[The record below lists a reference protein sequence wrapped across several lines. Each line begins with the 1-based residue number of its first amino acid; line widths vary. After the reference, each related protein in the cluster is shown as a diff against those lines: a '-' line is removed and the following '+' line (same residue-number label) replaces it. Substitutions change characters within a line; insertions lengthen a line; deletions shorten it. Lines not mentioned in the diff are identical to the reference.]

1 MRRRILRNMLAQI
14 ACTALV
20 FTLISVI
27 VLIGVFTRQVNR
39 DLERNL
45 TLVSAGIE
53 RDANPADFLESL
65 KQAGMNERL
74 TLIGADGTVIY
85 DSLGDPDKMDNHL
98 NREEIQEASRQDIGQ
113 SRRFSPTL
121 RTETHYYALKLSNGG
136 YLRLSDTRSG
146 ILDMMLGLSGWFLAA
161 LFFVCSGAVAL
172 SLHIT
177 RKIVQ
182 PINALDLDAPDES
195 RVYPEIQPLVRRMT
209 QQNLSIQEYI
219 RTLNARR
226 REFEMVT
233 AQMEEGL
240 ILLNPKGEIIIINH
254 SAAALLKAENA
265 EGRNILSLSDDKVFS
280 EAFQTAL
287 GGRHTDAML
296 MLEGRYHR
304 LHIHPVSDSGHF
316 TGFMALIM
324 DITEVILSEKNR
336 REFTANVSHELKTP
350 LTSIVGYAEI
360 MKSGI
365 AAEKDW
371 GALVSHIYDEG
382 TRMMRLVEDI
392 LHLSHLDS
400 GEIHGN
406 VETLELFCVC
416 QEIAKRFE
424 VTAEK
429 QKVKMEVSGNPV
441 RILANRRTAEEI
453 IANLID
459 NAVKYNREGG
469 IVEIH
474 VSQLRSNALLRVK
487 DTGIGIPAEY
497 QDRVFER
504 FFRVDKSRSKATGG
518 TGLGLSIVKHAVTL
532 LGGSIHLKSELGV
545 GTEISVEFPIAPK

>member
-1 MRRRILRNMLAQI
+1 MRRRILRNMLAQV

-20 FTLISVI
+20 FTLIAAV

-45 TLVSAGIE
+45 MLVSTGIE
-53 RDANPADFLESL
+53 RDADPAGFLMRL
-65 KQAGMNERL
+65 KSAGMNERL
-74 TLIGADGTVIY
+74 TLIAPDGTVVY
-85 DSLGDPDKMDNHL
+85 DSDGDPSQMDNHL
-98 NREEIQEASRQDIGQ
+98 SREEIREASMESMGTAN
-113 SRRFSPTL
+113 RFSPTL
-121 RTETHYYALKLSNGG
+121 RTQTRYYALQLSDGS
-136 YLRLSDTRSG
+136 YLRLSDTRRG
-146 ILDMMLGLSGWFLAA
+146 ILDMLLDLSGWFFVA
-161 LFFVCSGAVAL
+161 LFFVCTGAAAL

-182 PINALDLDAPDES
+182 PINALDLDSPDES
-195 RVYPEIQPLVRRMT
+195 RVYPEIQPLVRRMV

-219 RTLNARR
+219 RTLNARKI
-226 REFEMVT
+226 EFEAVT

-240 ILLNPKGEIIIINH
+240 ILLNPKGEVIFINR
-254 SAAALLKAENA
+254 SAAALLDVQNA
-265 EGRNILSLSDDKVFS
+265 EGQHILDLSRSSVFI
-280 EAFQTAL
+280 EAFRTAL

-296 MLEGRYHR
+296 AMDGRYHR
-304 LHIHPVSDSGHF
+304 LHINPVSDSGHV
-316 TGFMALIM
+316 TGFMALIL
-324 DITEVILSEKNR
+324 DITEQILAEQNR

-371 GALVSHIYDEG
+371 STLVGHIHDEG
-382 TRMMRLVEDI
+382 SRMMRLVEDI

-400 GEIHGN
+400 GRLHGSIEALDLLEISR
-406 VETLELFCVC
+406 ELA
-416 QEIAKRFE
+416 QRFE
-424 VTAEK
+424 VTARK
-429 QKVKMEVSGNPV
+429 QNVQLTVSGTPV

-453 IANLID
+453 ISNLTD
-459 NAVKYNREGG
+459 NAIKYNREGG
-469 IVEIH
+469 NVHIH
-474 VSQLRSNALLRVK
+474 AASDGKYAVLTVK

-532 LGGSIHLKSELGV
+532 LGGSIQLRSSAGV
-545 GTEISVEFPIAPK
+545 GTTITVRFPVAPK